1 MGAGASTEF
10 NAEAVLADEGDPTEP
25 MADEEYDSDLAGD
38 IREVAYHRPRPKPVK
53 PELDTT
59 RGRLSAYPEVGGKA
73 AVLRARSTSTN
84 PPRTPSTT
92 PPTRSAPEDTLKLEH
107 VHGYRSHDVRANIAY
122 DVRGNLVFPAAA
134 VGVVMNTTT
143 RKQNFFKAHADDLQ
157 CLAAHPSG
165 QVVAT
170 AQVGNRSPIHIWK
183 TIDGERVATIF
194 PPPGAATLN
203 LAFSADGRFLAS
215 VGADEEHTVCV
226 HEWETNPQTTNVVEY
241 LRGPH
246 FAGTMVATEKFG
258 RNPPY
263 VMKYNPTDGRLVI
276 GGKLTLKFYQMDGD
290 ALRVTP
296 AVYSHGA
303 EGIRAVFGALARV
316 SS

>member
-1 MGAGASTEF
+1 MRATPRSPWRI
-10 NAEAVLADEGDPTEP
+10 EG
-25 MADEEYDSDLAGD
+25 YDSDLAGD

-59 RGRLSAYPEVGGKA
+59 RGRLSAYPRVGGKA
-73 AVLRARSTSTN
+73 AVLPCTRSASTN

-92 PPTRSAPEDTLKLEH
+92 PDALERPEDTLKLEH

-143 RKQNFFKAHADDLQ
+143 RKQNFFKAHADDVQ

-170 AQVGNRSPIHIWK
+170 AQVGNKSPIHIWK

-194 PPPGAATLN
+194 PPHGAATLS

-241 LRGPH
+241 LADRTLRGRWSRRKSS
-246 FAGTMVATEKFG
+246 AVT
-258 RNPPY
+258 R
-263 VMKYNPTDGRLVI
+263 PT
-276 GGKLTLKFYQMDGD
+276 
-290 ALRVTP
+290 
-296 AVYSHGA
+296 
-303 EGIRAVFGALARV
+303 
-316 SS
+316 